1 MKLFCRD
8 SSLRLRIGCAE
19 NQMFFFLT
27 QSRIFLE
34 KIKYLNEYFQLLIII
49 LKLAAN
55 D

>member
-19 NQMFFFLT
+19 NQMFFPT
-27 QSRIFLE
+27 QSRIFLK